1 MRLPEAYLGGM
12 DGSKYRT
19 HHDRSTNDSMY
30 ERAEGA
36 GIMGLRF
43 SVLSS
48 GSTGNA
54 TVVTNEETKVL
65 VDAGFSAKKIDELLQ
80 ERGMCGSDL
89 DAIVVTHEHADH
101 IKGLGA
107 VARKFDLPIY
117 ANEKTWAELDRQIG
131 EIAESNRRVLDTGG
145 LLEIG
150 TMQIESFGISHD
162 AAEPV
167 GYCFHEGEQ
176 KLSLATDL
184 GYMSGKVKEKIKDSD
199 VLVLESN
206 HDIEMLRMGKYPW
219 NIKRRILSDVGHLSN
234 EAAGEGLIDI
244 LSSKT
249 KRVYLAHLSRDHNMM
264 DLARLTVG
272 NILEGQRVTEEQ
284 VKLMDTY
291 FDRPT
296 AWDRLD
302 QD

>member
-1 MRLPEAYLGGM
+1 M
-12 DGSKYRT
+12 
-19 HHDRSTNDSMY
+19 
-30 ERAEGA
+30 
-36 GIMGLRF
+36 MGLRF

-54 TVVTNEETKVL
+54 TVVMNEETKVL

-80 ERGMCGSDL
+80 ERGLRGSDL

-131 EIAESNRRVLDTGG
+131 EIAESNRRILDTGG

-167 GYCFHEGEQ
+167 GYCFHEEDR

-234 EAAGEGLIDI
+234 EAAGEALCDI
-244 LSSKT
+244 LSAKT
-249 KRVYLAHLSRDHNMM
+249 KRVYLAHLSRDHNIM

-272 NILEGQRVTEEQ
+272 NILEEQRITEEQ